1 MKPHLAGYRKKR
13 SRFGSGIVTLVML
26 VSLLWGGMAWN
37 VQEASAASKFD
48 NIMNPELPSGFNA
61 DDTTNPYNNGK
72 QKFLLA
78 ENNELTVYKSWD
90 VGSDETARKNMWVST
105 FDNYTP
111 GGSMKLMAGDND
123 ADAQNK
129 GGWESVTADTSANAT
144 KFNYLDAVA
153 FDPNGTGRKDHVAYV
168 GYYQSGNSKGNYL
181 LVYDTVKKEWTTT
194 QDLPGT
200 GDAAGLN
207 YLIARNFY
215 SITAGDYN
223 GDGKDTIVVYNP
235 AVDGEYGVTE
245 YKYTKPGAYGKLEL

>member
-26 VSLLWGGMAWN
+26 ASLLWGGMAWN

-48 NIMNPELPSGFNA
+48 NIMNPELPSGFDA

-90 VGSDETARKNMWVST
+90 VGSDEIARKNMWVST

-129 GGWESVTADTSANAT
+129 GGWKSVTADTSANAT

-168 GYYQSGNSKGNYL
+168 GYYQKGSSKGNYL
-181 LVYDTVKKEWTTT
+181 LVYDTVKKSGRPPKICRGPVMHPASIISSPGTSIPSLPETTT
-194 QDLPGT
+194 ETERTPSWSTIRLST
-200 GDAAGLN
+200 GN
-207 YLIARNFY
+207 
-215 SITAGDYN
+215 TA
-223 GDGKDTIVVYNP
+223 
-235 AVDGEYGVTE
+235 
-245 YKYTKPGAYGKLEL
+245 

>member
-111 GGSMKLMAGDND
+111 GGSMKLMAGDNVEL
-123 ADAQNK
+123 A
-129 GGWESVTADTSANAT
+129 
-144 KFNYLDAVA
+144 
-153 FDPNGTGRKDHVAYV
+153 
-168 GYYQSGNSKGNYL
+168 
-181 LVYDTVKKEWTTT
+181 
-194 QDLPGT
+194 
-200 GDAAGLN
+200 LN
-207 YLIARNFY
+207 YGVKQAPTLV
-215 SITAGDYN
+215 IT
-223 GDGKDTIVVYNP
+223 
-235 AVDGEYGVTE
+235 DGESFE
-245 YKYTKPGAYGKLEL
+245 KFAGAGAIKEFLNAQA